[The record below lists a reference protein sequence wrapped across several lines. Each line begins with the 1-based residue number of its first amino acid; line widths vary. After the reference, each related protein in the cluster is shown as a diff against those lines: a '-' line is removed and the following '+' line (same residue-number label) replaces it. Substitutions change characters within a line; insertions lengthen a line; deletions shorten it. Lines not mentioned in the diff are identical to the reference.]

1 MRKRISPAT
10 IIVLVAALFVVLTS
24 TATAAKL
31 ITGLQIKN
39 GSIGLIDLSAKA
51 RKGLK
56 GQRGPAGPQGAQGA
70 QGPQG
75 TQGQQGAQGEPG
87 PQGEQGEPGPSGV
100 ATAARIRSTTQAV
113 TGSSTYPGTLWPLP
127 GNIWAQP
134 AGETQILVGKVDVRY
149 PDNCDATGTYQ
160 PWAAVRLFID
170 GEPAGSAFANFYPG
184 ASGFTQTIGFNFY
197 PVAALFGESAQLTH
211 LVTARV
217 SDSCAGDGQNFT
229 FDNLHI
235 DVIGVR

>member
-134 AGETQILVGKVDVRY
+134 AG
-149 PDNCDATGTYQ
+149 
-160 PWAAVRLFID
+160 
-170 GEPAGSAFANFYPG
+170 
-184 ASGFTQTIGFNFY
+184 
-197 PVAALFGESAQLTH
+197 
-211 LVTARV
+211 
-217 SDSCAGDGQNFT
+217 
-229 FDNLHI
+229 
-235 DVIGVR
+235 